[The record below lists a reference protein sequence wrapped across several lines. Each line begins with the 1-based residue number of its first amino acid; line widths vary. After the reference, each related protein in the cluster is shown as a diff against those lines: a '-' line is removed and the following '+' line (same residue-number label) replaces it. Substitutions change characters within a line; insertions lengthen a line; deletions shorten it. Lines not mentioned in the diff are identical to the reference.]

1 MKLIRKIL
9 VLLMCMTGSLVV
21 SQELF
26 TIEFG
31 GHGGIAYLNGD
42 YTPSA
47 SGRVQRDFGLTFRRI
62 FNPRLSLM
70 LDYHFY
76 NLNDNA
82 TQPLSTLFNPNV
94 VINQQ
99 LHLADVL
106 LAFNFLE
113 YGRLDHIMNS
123 SNFTPFLTA
132 GLGLV
137 GENQRTGLWRINPT
151 LPIGFGAKIQ
161 LAKRVHLNLQWIYR
175 FSLSDDGLEGLPDLD
190 NKLNMNGSNLFNNDQ
205 VGSFTA
211 GISIGLFKKDCKCMN
226 YN

>member
-1 MKLIRKIL
+1 
-9 VLLMCMTGSLVV
+9 MTGSLVV

-26 TIEFG
+26 TTEIG

-42 YTPSA
+42 YKPS
-47 SGRVQRDFGLTFRRI
+47 STGMVQRDLGLTFRRI

-76 NLNDNA
+76 NLTDNA
-82 TQPLSTLFNPNV
+82 TQPLTALFNPNV

-113 YGRLDHIMNS
+113 YGKLDHIMNS

-137 GENQRTGLWRINPT
+137 GENKRTGAWGIGTT
-151 LPIGFGAKIQ
+151 LPIGFGTKIQ
-161 LAKRVHLNLQWIYR
+161 LAPRVHLNLQWIYR
-175 FSLSDDGLEGLPDLD
+175 ISLNNDGLEGLADLD
-190 NKLNMNGSNLFNNDQ
+190 DKLKMNGSNALNNDQ
-205 VGSFTA
+205 VGTFTA
-211 GISIGLFKKDCKCMN
+211 GISLGLFKRDCKCMN
-226 YN
+226 YK